1 VSLLLASQ
9 EGVCSVGLVIYF
21 GRGFFEETRLM
32 YCPLVD
38 VTVPGVFFTFSM
50 PDLFHLVIVIN
61 SVRYFNYIN

>member
-1 VSLLLASQ
+1 
-9 EGVCSVGLVIYF
+9 VGLVIYF